1 MKRFCVV
8 LVLVLASI
16 SICLT
21 MKNHGV
27 SAQVISP
34 VGSPAPALHG
44 NGPPPA
50 ASNQTCNTSLVNV
63 LYYQNDGGLGMKFW
77 FCDGTAWTQNN
88 GAITLAGTSSVI
100 TWGLIGAGACST
112 QSITITGAVVG
123 QASFVAP
130 IGDPGAGNAR
140 ISSWVSGANTVT
152 LRACNYALTSL
163 GLNAVAWKVII
174 PSV

>member
-1 MKRFCVV
+1 MKRFGLA
-8 LVLVLASI
+8 LVLVFACIIL
-16 SICLT
+16 CLL

-50 ASNQTCNTSLVNV
+50 AVNQTCNSSLTNV

-77 FCDGTAWTQNN
+77 FCDGTTWTQNN
-88 GAITLAGTSSVI
+88 GAITLAGTSAVI
-100 TWGLIGAGACST
+100 TWGLIGAGACTT
-112 QSITITGAVVG
+112 QNITITGAAVG
-123 QASFVAP
+123 QASYSSP

-140 ISSWVSGANTVT
+140 ISSWVSAANTVT
-152 LRACNYALTSL
+152 LRACNYGLTSL